1 MIDHSRI
8 RTGYDLEILLGADY
22 FLTVIGGAY
31 DAGQI
36 PSEIVVDEDSSLPVL
51 RPTAV
56 FIMPEGEAAD
66 IEVVVPVVLVDQT
79 DVTLGL
85 GVTIAANKI
94 TLDYRYMDETTRG
107 LIAFFGLITGKP
119 DLLTQVEAD
128 LTESLNQDV
137 PLDLV
142 SGDVAELQVK
152 KVAADGDFQAAY
164 GLYLNLDIKIAAQSD
179 PPEEDF
185 IARGNLNA
193 AVSFLPGNRAFAV
206 GVGLPTFPRLANNL
220 WHDLGEEQDDGSI
233 THPVKDGQDTVGA
246 YKSVSIVPGLA
257 GSLRITIRSEIFIDF
272 WPDADVTASFTFTPR
287 TNNGILSVDIELVEF
302 DADTGL
308 LGDLLGF
315 LIGGALGALIG
326 LFFGPVGVAIGAS
339 IGAGAGIATVEI
351 GEVVAEGAFS
361 DEVEEQADE
370 AGVASMF
377 SAFPVRKRLFS
388 DERDPF
394 FIRHYEVVNLFE
406 EANVDLLGMSF
417 GGSAVMETVNEPV
430 DTTIVDK
437 TRGNS
442 AASWNGLEAL
452 TYRLASLGDVSMPMT
467 EVLRRI
473 PLEQLQ
479 RVRLR
484 PTNVQREHTIVT
496 DILFDSGVDL
506 HVAETVALQDRG
518 VLVLLGYQ
526 LIHPRNANP
535 YYRAWA
541 DQRLDNNFES
551 LPDF

>member
-8 RTGYDLEILLGADY
+8 RTGFDLEILLGADY
-22 FLTVIGGAY
+22 FLTVLGGAY
-31 DAGQI
+31 DAGEI
-36 PSEIVVDEDSSLPVL
+36 PSEIVIDDDSSLPVL

-56 FIMPEGEAAD
+56 RILPEGEAAD
-66 IEVVVPVVLVDQT
+66 IEVTVPVILVDQT
-79 DVTLGL
+79 NVTLGM

-119 DLLTQVEAD
+119 DLLVQVEAD
-128 LTESLNQDV
+128 LTENLNQDV

-142 SGDVAELQVK
+142 SGDVAEMQVK
-152 KVAADGDFQAAY
+152 KVSADGDFQAAY
-164 GLYLNLDIKIAAQSD
+164 GLYLNLDLKIAAQSG

-185 IARGNLNA
+185 IPRGNLDTA
-193 AVSFLPGNRAFAV
+193 ISFLPGSRAFAV

-220 WHDLGEEQDDGSI
+220 WHDLGEEQDNGSI
-233 THPVKDGQDTVGA
+233 THPVKDGNNTVGA
-246 YKSVSIVPGLA
+246 YKSVTIVPGLA
-257 GSLRITIRSEIFIDF
+257 GSLRITIKSEIFIDV
-272 WPDADVTASFTFTPR
+272 WPDADVTAVFTFTPR
-287 TNNGILSVDIELVEF
+287 TNDGILSVDIELVEF

-326 LFFGPVGVAIGAS
+326 LFFGPVGVAVGAS

-351 GEVVAEGAFS
+351 GEAVAEGAFS

-388 DERDPF
+388 DTRDPF
-394 FIRHYEVVNLFE
+394 FIRHYEVVNLFDE
-406 EANVDLLGMSF
+406 TDVDLLGMSF

-437 TRGNS
+437 TRGSS

-452 TYRLASLGDVSMPMT
+452 TYRLESLGDVSMPIS

-484 PTNVQREHTIVT
+484 PTNVRREETIVT